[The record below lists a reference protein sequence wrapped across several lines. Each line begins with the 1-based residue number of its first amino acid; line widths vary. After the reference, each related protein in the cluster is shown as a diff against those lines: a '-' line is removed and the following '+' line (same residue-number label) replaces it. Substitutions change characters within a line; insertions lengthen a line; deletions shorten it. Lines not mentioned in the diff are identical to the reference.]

1 MGIIG
6 AFIAIGFLA
15 VVGRVYYLQTVKS
28 EKLGEFSSDQ
38 TSGEVTLQASRGNI
52 LDRNGV
58 EMAVTTDVPSI
69 YARPKQIERPKRA
82 ARRLAPHL
90 EADRGDLVEEL
101 TSDRSFV
108 WLERQT
114 KPASAEAI
122 RQLDIRG
129 VGRITE
135 HKRYYPLGPTAGQL
149 LGFVG
154 IDGNGLEGLERM
166 LDDTLA
172 GGDYQLEATRDA
184 TGRKLLR
191 KNVPDLSKLQ
201 GNTVRLTIDERI
213 QRITQE
219 AIAEQVDK
227 YNAKAG
233 YGVVLDVD
241 TGKVRAL
248 ANTPKFDPNR
258 FQEFSSEDWRL
269 RTITDSFEPGSVFK
283 PFVLAAA
290 LEEQTVSLGTT
301 FDCEE
306 GALQIGRHV
315 IRDTHAHENLT
326 AAEIIQKSSN
336 IGAYKIAQTIGK
348 QRFYEYTKAFGFG
361 SRTGIGIRGEQAGVV
376 WPPERWADVTFANL
390 AFGQGLSA
398 TPLQVATAVGAVAN
412 DGMLLEPRIVSE
424 IRNPDGE
431 LERETE
437 PRLVRRVV
445 SEDVAEKV
453 ARTMSLVTTEEGTG
467 AKAALDEYTV
477 AGKTGTAQ
485 KVDPE
490 TGGYAPDK
498 WIGSFVGFVPAEKPE
513 FAILV
518 MIDEPEETHYGGKV
532 AGPAFREIA
541 RKSLAYEGIL
551 PLPESKRFDL
561 GTDDEDESEGEETSE
576 QPGGDPAF
584 ETRRDSGGEE
594 RTAGSA
600 SDGVGAPPDESA
612 EDATPG
618 SGLVPDFQG
627 LTLRSAMQRAREA
640 GMSVDVRGWGQ
651 VVSQT
656 PEPGRP
662 VPESGEVTLELSPSR
677 RVGPSKKMPAGGSTG
692 GQ

>member
-1 MGIIG
+1 MGVIG
-6 AFIAIGFLA
+6 AFIVIGFLA
-15 VVGRVYYLQTVKS
+15 VVGRVYYLQTVKR
-28 EKLGEFSSDQ
+28 EKLGERSSNQ

-69 YARPKQIERPKRA
+69 YARPKRIDRPKRE
-82 ARRLAPHL
+82 ARRLASHL
-90 EADRGDLVEEL
+90 EADRETLVERL
-101 TSDRSFV
+101 SSDRPFV

-114 KPASAEAI
+114 QPDSAEAI
-122 RQLDIRG
+122 RQLEIRG
-129 VGRITE
+129 VGQLIE
-135 HKRYYPLGPTAGQL
+135 HKRYYPLGPAAGQL

-154 IDGNGLEGLERM
+154 IDGNGLEGIERM
-166 LDDTLA
+166 LDDTLS

-184 TGRKLLR
+184 TGRTLLR

-201 GNTVRLTIDERI
+201 GDTVRLTIDERM
-213 QRITQE
+213 QRITRE

-241 TGKVRAL
+241 TGEVRAL
-248 ANTPKFDPNR
+248 ANTPEFDPNR
-258 FQEFSSEDWRL
+258 FQEYSSEDWRL

-283 PFVLAAA
+283 PFVLAGA

-301 FDCEE
+301 FDCED
-306 GALQIGRHV
+306 GALQVGRHV

-361 SRTGIGIRGEQAGVV
+361 TRTGIGIPGEQAGVV

-398 TPLQVATAVGAVAN
+398 TPLQVATAVGAIAN
-412 DGMLLEPRIVSE
+412 DGMLLEPRVVSE
-424 IRNPDGE
+424 VRSPEGE

-437 PRLVRRVV
+437 PRLVRQVV
-445 SEDVAEKV
+445 SEDIAEKV

-467 AKAALDEYTV
+467 ARAALDEYTV

-490 TGGYAPDK
+490 IGGYAPDK
-498 WIGSFVGFVPAEKPE
+498 WIGSFIGFVPAEKPE

-518 MIDEPEETHYGGKV
+518 MIDEPKETHYGGKV

-541 RKSLAYEGIL
+541 RKSLAYEGVL
-551 PLPESKRFDL
+551 PLPESERFDL
-561 GTDDEDESEGEETSE
+561 GTADEKDDFRAEGAREESGAPER
-576 QPGGDPAF
+576 QNVDGGDGAEQAAPEGKPADEPVD
-584 ETRRDSGGEE
+584 ET
-594 RTAGSA
+594 
-600 SDGVGAPPDESA
+600 
-612 EDATPG
+612 TPG
-618 SGLVPDFQG
+618 AGLVPDFG
-627 LTLRSAMQRAREA
+627 GMTLRSAMQKARETGVA
-640 GMSVDVRGWGQ
+640 LDVQGWGQ
-651 VVSQT
+651 VVSQM

-662 VPESGEVTLELSPSR
+662 VPESGEVTVELSPQR
-677 RVGPSKKMPAGGSTG
+677 RVGPTEEMPAPGSNERK
-692 GQ
+692 